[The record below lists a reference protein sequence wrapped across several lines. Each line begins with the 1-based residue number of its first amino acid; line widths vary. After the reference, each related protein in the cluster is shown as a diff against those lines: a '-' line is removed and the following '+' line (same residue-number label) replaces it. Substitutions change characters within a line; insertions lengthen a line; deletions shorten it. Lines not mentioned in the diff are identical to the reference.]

1 MLFRQLFD
9 EATWTYTYLIGDE
22 ATKEA
27 VLIDAVTE
35 QADRDLGLLDELG
48 YNLVAVLDTHAH
60 ADHITGADRL
70 RHKSGAKV
78 MLAKAARANGVDR
91 ALEHGD
97 IVQVGELQVEAR
109 STPGH
114 TSGCMTFVVHGDD
127 SRPTMAFTGDALFIR
142 GTGRTDFQQGDSRT
156 LYQSIHQQ
164 IFTLPDDT
172 LVYPGHDYK
181 GRTVSTV
188 AEEKQFNPRVGGGKT
203 EDDFVD
209 IMNNLKL
216 GLPKRLAVSLPK
228 NMRSGAWAPLLD
240 GPVPEVEVSWV
251 LRGEG
256 GYALVDVRS
265 QGEYEDDHLPNAEL
279 SPLDGLEAAAQDWD
293 KSAPVVLVC
302 RSGQRSLRAA
312 KLLQDMGFEQV
323 ASMRGGMI
331 EVNRQKAAA
340 AA

>member
-22 ATKEA
+22 TTKEA

-35 QADRDLGLLDELG
+35 QADRDLNLLDELG
-48 YNLVAVLDTHAH
+48 YNLKAVLDTHAH

-70 RHKSGAKV
+70 RKKTGAQV
-78 MLAKAARANGVDR
+78 VLAKAAHAKGVDR
-91 ALEHGD
+91 EVEHGD
-97 IVQVGELQVEAR
+97 VIDLGDVKVEVR

-114 TSGCMTFVVHGDD
+114 TDGCVSYVVHGDD
-127 SRPTMAFTGDALFIR
+127 TRPTMAFTGDALFIR

-228 NMRSGAWAPLLD
+228 NMRSGAWAPLME
-240 GPVPEVEVSWV
+240 GPVPEVEASWV
-251 LRGEG
+251 TRGEG
-256 GYALVDVRS
+256 GYALIDVRS
-265 QGEYEDDHLPNAEL
+265 PDEFGSDHLDTAENV
-279 SPLDGLEAAAQDWD
+279 PLQSLADQATAWD
-293 KSAPVVLVC
+293 KAQPLVLVC
-302 RSGQRSLRAA
+302 RSGQRSKVGTQA
-312 KLLQDMGFEQV
+312 LLDMGFEQV
-323 ASMRGGMI
+323 ASMRGGML
-331 EVNRQKAAA
+331 EVNAQR
-340 AA
+340 